1 MLARKKKM
9 PKFANEKW
17 PTLLANQFTKKPYF
31 EFYNRK
37 KMPTNLVGQPIFLV
51 GLALHLSK

>member
-1 MLARKKKM
+1 MLARKKKE

-31 EFYNRK
+31 EFYNK
-37 KMPTNLVGQPIFLV
+37 KKNANQFGWPANFFGWLGTAFR
-51 GLALHLSK
+51 